1 MSSTATSQK
10 SSNGSKVSKPQKV
23 SKPSDSSRKA
33 PRTRTDRAGLVLPVG
48 RIYGKLRRSGVANRV
63 SAGAPVYLAAA
74 LEYIVSEVVELAGKA
89 ASDDK
94 RHRITPRHILLVIQN
109 DEELTKMFKH
119 VTISSGGV
127 LPNIH
132 SALLP
137 KRKTKSD
144 SEVSATQH

>member
-1 MSSTATSQK
+1 MSTTTQK
-10 SSNGSKVSKPQKV
+10 STSSAPKPQKV
-23 SKPSDSSRKA
+23 PRPSNASRKA

-74 LEYIVSEVVELAGKA
+74 LEYIVSEVVELAGKS
-89 ASDDK
+89 ASEDK
-94 RHRITPRHILLVIQN
+94 RHRITPRHILLAIQN
-109 DEELTKMFKH
+109 DDELMKMFKH

-144 SEVSATQH
+144 SDVSVPQQ